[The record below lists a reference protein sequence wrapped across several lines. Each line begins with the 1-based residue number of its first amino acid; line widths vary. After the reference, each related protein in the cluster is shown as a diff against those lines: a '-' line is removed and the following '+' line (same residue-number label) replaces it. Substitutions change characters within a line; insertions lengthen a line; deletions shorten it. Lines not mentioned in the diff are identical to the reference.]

1 MKKSE
6 VEPYL
11 IYTILFI
18 SIIVAQLN
26 WKLFEFWQPIIDNV
40 ILLIFLTFMLIRSY
54 VNKWH
59 WFSKR
64 ISFTLIFL
72 LLLNT
77 YVKLFGM
84 DMIYYKNLYFIPLVS
99 LVFTIT
105 ITSIAETFYKLYLLW
120 KDGKIKLY

>member
-11 IYTILFI
+11 IYTILFTSVI
-18 SIIVAQLN
+18 FGDLN

-40 ILLIFLTFMLIRSY
+40 ILLIFLIFMLVRSY
-54 VNKWH
+54 NNKWG
-59 WFSKR
+59 WFSNR
-64 ISFTLIFL
+64 ICLTLIFL

-77 YVKLFGM
+77 YSKLFGL
-84 DMIYYKNLYFIPLVS
+84 DYIYYKNLYLIPLIS

-105 ITSIAETFYKLYLLW
+105 ITSISETFYKLYLLW
-120 KDGKIKLY
+120 KNGKIKLY